1 MLYDNSIK
9 DSVLDTLNNRVS
21 SIADCIVPL
30 FYNGYNPNKNKY
42 VILTWS
48 SILIDAYDNIDLFT
62 EEQHKKLDRL
72 YNKIMTM

>member
-21 SIADCIVPL
+21 SIADCIVSL
-30 FYNGYNPNKNKY
+30 FDNGYNPNKNKY

-62 EEQHKKLDRL
+62 EEQHKKLDKL

>member
-9 DSVLDTLNNRVS
+9 DSMLDTLNNRVS
-21 SIADCIVPL
+21 SIADCIVSL
-30 FYNGYNPNKNKY
+30 FDNGYNPNKNKY

-62 EEQHKKLDRL
+62 EEQHKMLDKL

>member
-9 DSVLDTLNNRVS
+9 DSMLDTLNNRVS
-21 SIADCIVPL
+21 SIADCIVSL
-30 FYNGYNPNKNKY
+30 FDNGYNPNKNKY

-62 EEQHKKLDRL
+62 EEQHKKLDKL

>member
-21 SIADCIVPL
+21 SIADCIVSL
-30 FYNGYNPNKNKY
+30 FDNGYNPNKNKY

-62 EEQHKKLDRL
+62 EEQHKMLDKL